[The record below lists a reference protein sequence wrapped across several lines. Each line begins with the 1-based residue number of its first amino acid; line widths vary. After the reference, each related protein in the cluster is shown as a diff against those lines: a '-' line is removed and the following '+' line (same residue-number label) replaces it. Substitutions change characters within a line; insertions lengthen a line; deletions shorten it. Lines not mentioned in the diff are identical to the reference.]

1 MKYLKTIGKRGEA
14 IARQYLAQRGYQI
27 VATNFQ
33 TRFGELDIICQKDQ
47 TLIFVEVKTRTSFKL
62 GFPEEAVLPKKFS
75 HLLKAMA
82 EFQSRQALERP
93 VRFDVIA
100 VVILPGQKAKVKH
113 WINLTQDFE
122 VNQE

>member
-1 MKYLKTIGKRGEA
+1 MKCLKTIGKQGEV
-14 IARQYLAQRGYQI
+14 IAWQYLAKRGYQI
-27 VATNFQ
+27 VTTNFQ

-47 TLIFVEVKTRTSFKL
+47 TLIFVEVKTRTSFML
-62 GFPEEAVLPKKFS
+62 GWPEEAVSPKKLG

-82 EFQSRQALERP
+82 EFQSRQAIERP
-93 VRFDVIA
+93 VRFDVMA

-122 VNQE
+122 VNPE